1 MSAYLDNIALVA
13 KIVAK
18 NMNAL
23 KEMFLDLGKE
33 CRKIGLA
40 VNL

>member
-1 MSAYLDNIALVA
+1 MSAYLDNIALE
-13 KIVAK
+13 AK

-33 CRKIGLA
+33 CKKIGLA